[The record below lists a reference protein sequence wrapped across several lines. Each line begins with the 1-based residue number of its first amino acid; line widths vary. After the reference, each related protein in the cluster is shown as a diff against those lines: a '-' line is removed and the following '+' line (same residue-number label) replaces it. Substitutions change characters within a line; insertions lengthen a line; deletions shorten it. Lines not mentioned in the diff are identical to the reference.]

1 MSGLAPV
8 KLWIALSSTSLS
20 PGYKQLGIPPLCGFS
35 QSPPRIPRYNL
46 ALCPLGSPIDQESLD
61 PLGGKSYTGLVKMW
75 EYVERGQEDER
86 VSFRGASAAE
96 PDASC
101 NVAGGSRVRRYLV
114 AWRWR

>member
-35 QSPPRIPRYNL
+35 QSPPRIPQYKL
-46 ALCPLGSPIDQESLD
+46 ALCPVGSPIDQESLD
-61 PLGGKSYTGLVKMW
+61 ALGGKSYTGLVK
-75 EYVERGQEDER
+75 YVERGQEDER
-86 VSFRGASAAE
+86 VSFRGDSAAE

-101 NVAGGSRVRRYLV
+101 IVAGGSRVRRYLV